1 MFPSSHP
8 SLLLLHGALGTQTQ
22 WDHLV
27 DQLADD
33 FDVHRLTFEGH
44 GDQALGHDRF
54 RIEHFA
60 ANVIAYL
67 DAHGLTQTDI
77 FGYSMG
83 GYVALTLAASHPDR
97 VRRIFTLG
105 TELVWTPE
113 RAARD
118 VKMLDADKIAE
129 KVPAFARTLEAR
141 HPAFGWRNVLAAT
154 MEMLIDLGQNPRL
167 TEETFRTLPHRIRL
181 GVGDQDTTAGVED
194 TVAVFRWLQKGELQ
208 VFPST
213 PHPFERV
220 DVGMLAGAVREF
232 VQRPAGG

>member
-1 MFPSSHP
+1 MSKTP
-8 SLLLLHGALGTQTQ
+8 LLLLHGALGTQNQ
-22 WDHLV
+22 FDELAPL
-27 DQLADD
+27 LADD
-33 FDVHRLTFEGH
+33 FDIHLLTFEGH
-44 GDQALGHDRF
+44 GAQPPQHNQF

-60 ANVIAYL
+60 ANVIASL
-67 DAHGLTQTDI
+67 DARGLPQVDI

-83 GYVALTLAASHPDR
+83 GYVALTLASTHPNR
-97 VRRIFTLG
+97 VNRLFTLG
-105 TELVWTPE
+105 TELVWMPE

-154 MEMLIDLGQNPRL
+154 AEMLHDLGQNPRL
-167 TEETFRTLPHRIRL
+167 TEEMFRALPHRIRL

-208 VFPST
+208 VFPAT

-220 DVGMLAGAVREF
+220 DAGILAGAIRQF
-232 VQRPAGG
+232 LG